1 MRAMSLPGGS
11 VWWSTP
17 RTAVA
22 AAAHL
27 PRVPRAP
34 PETEGPLPPI
44 TIDWR
49 VMLFDAD
56 GRLLTMH
63 RAGEFDAPRTVKLPI
78 SVDNRVVGYLG
89 YDAVRH
95 FEHKLAGLPV
105 AGSLPQGL
113 FLLTDTLVAFDH
125 ARRSLYLIAH
135 AFDGDRA
142 AAQARLDAIEA
153 RLNAPMPAR
162 PAPAAVSALPIQS
175 TLTQAE
181 YVQLLYKLER
191 RTASKE
197 DVVDAL
203 RTRGIGFA
211 LTDGVRSLTRS
222 KGAND
227 DELKRALEEAE
238 RRRKD
243 PEGTKLPT
251 QLEVAGIIDKTRRK
265 TLEAVEE
272 MPDFV
277 VKQQIQ
283 RSFGY
288 AGTGSFRPQDKLVVA
303 VSYRSTGQESYKL
316 LSINGAIQQNPES
329 KGSYEEAGG
338 SSSTGEFVTM
348 LATIFKPENDADFT
362 PVQTDLIRGRTA
374 VLFDFTVERDK
385 AKQRIVSGVGAGT
398 QQTITGMKGR
408 MWIDRTDFRVLRV
421 ESEATEI
428 PEGFPVTAGKRTID
442 YDWTMIAEEKYLLPL
457 VSDVRMTIRES
468 GRSFETKNLIRFTNY
483 QKFGTDIIIGP
494 EDSEPVTEEK
504 P

>member
-1 MRAMSLPGGS
+1 MRSAIILLFL
-11 VWWSTP
+11 
-17 RTAVA
+17 VA
-22 AAAHL
+22 AFCI
-27 PRVPRAP
+27 P
-34 PETEGPLPPI
+34 G
-44 TIDWR
+44 
-49 VMLFDAD
+49 F
-56 GRLLTMH
+56 
-63 RAGEFDAPRTVKLPI
+63 
-78 SVDNRVVGYLG
+78 
-89 YDAVRH
+89 
-95 FEHKLAGLPV
+95 
-105 AGSLPQGL
+105 
-113 FLLTDTLVAFDH
+113 
-125 ARRSLYLIAH
+125 
-135 AFDGDRA
+135 
-142 AAQARLDAIEA
+142 AQDK
-153 RLNAPMPAR
+153 P
-162 PAPAAVSALPIQS
+162 
-175 TLTQAE
+175 LTQPE

-191 RTASKE
+191 RTATKE

-203 RTRGIGFA
+203 RRRGIGFA

-243 PEGTKLPT
+243 PEGTKIPT

-283 RSFGY
+283 RSVGY
-288 AGTGSFRPQDKLVVA
+288 AGTGSFRPQDKLVVG
-303 VSYRSTGQESYKL
+303 VSYRSTGEESYKL

-348 LATIFKPENDADFT
+348 LATIFKPENEAEFT
-362 PVQTDLIRGRTA
+362 PVQTDIVRGRTA
-374 VLFDFTVERDK
+374 VIFDFTVERDK
-385 AKQRIVSGVGAGT
+385 AKQRIVSGSGAGT
-398 QQTITGMKGR
+398 QSTITGMKGR
-408 MWIDRTDFRVLRV
+408 MWIDRVDFRVLRV

-428 PEGFPVTAGKRTID
+428 PEGFPVTAARRLID
-442 YDWTMIAEEKYLLPL
+442 YDWTTINDEKYLLPL
-457 VSDVRMTIRES
+457 VSDVRLTVREA